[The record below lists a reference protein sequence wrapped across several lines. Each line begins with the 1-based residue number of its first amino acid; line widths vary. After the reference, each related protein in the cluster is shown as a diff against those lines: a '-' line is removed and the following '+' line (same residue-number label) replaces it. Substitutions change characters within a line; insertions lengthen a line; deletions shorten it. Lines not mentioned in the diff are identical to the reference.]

1 MTHFIINKLRSHAPV
16 LKKARRW
23 LIPGSPQSTYGAAQW
38 SHGSCRYTP
47 VLPRL
52 FTVMPGNCR
61 LRHAYM
67 PVAPRLRPGVT
78 LHYNTRIKTLRR
90 EHSGSVV
97 QCLTRDREFEPCR
110 RHCVVVLEHS
120 LVVVQSRKTH
130 PRLTE
135 RLLMERKETNQTK
148 KQKRGVASVFF
159 CLYRISYVFKEK
171 KTSNRHKLDCTA
183 TYDSWRLSY

>member
-1 MTHFIINKLRSHAPV
+1 MTHFIKNKLRSHAPV

-23 LIPGSPQSTYGAAQW
+23 FIPGSPQSTYGAAQW

-97 QCLTRDREFEPCR
+97 KCLTRDREVEPCR

-120 LVVVQSRKTH
+120 LVLVQSRKTH
-130 PRLTE
+130 PCLTN
-135 RLLMERKETNQTK
+135 RLLMGRKETNQAKTWC
-148 KQKRGVASVFF
+148 S
-159 CLYRISYVFKEK
+159 ISF
-171 KTSNRHKLDCTA
+171 L
-183 TYDSWRLSY
+183 LSLSH